1 MKLLSTIIFLTLT
14 TLLLILSDNLSAQN
28 PRTQSSGIYGLTE
41 LNLGYGLQG
50 DVQPNDIGF
59 AGLSALGGY
68 WFTKSLTAGL
78 GTGILAYN
86 GSNAVPLYFEA
97 GYFLREFGLGK
108 MRIFLKADAGLLFRL
123 NGNVDPLRVYVNP
136 SVGLLIPI
144 SWQKDIS
151 VSLGYFTQY
160 EQKLNVTDTPYQL
173 TNFINAKIG
182 LRFY

>member
-1 MKLLSTIIFLTLT
+1 MKHLSATIFLTLT
-14 TLLLILSDNLSAQN
+14 TLLLLISDNLSAQN

-50 DVQPNDIGF
+50 DVQPNYIGYT
-59 AGLSALGGY
+59 GLTALGGY

-97 GYFLREFGLGK
+97 GYFFREFGLGK

-123 NGNVDPLRVYVNP
+123 NGNVDPVRFYGNP
-136 SVGLLIPI
+136 SVGMLIPI

-160 EQKLNVTDTPYQL
+160 EQRLSEATTTYQL